1 MKLLPSSFFTN
12 DMSMNRSGLFL
23 RLRRRENRAA
33 KAREVVSF
41 LFPCVRREAGATLTL
56 LPAYPYTAEQIL
68 KQV

>member
-33 KAREVVSF
+33 KAREV

-56 LPAYPYTAEQIL
+56 LPAYPYTAEQLL